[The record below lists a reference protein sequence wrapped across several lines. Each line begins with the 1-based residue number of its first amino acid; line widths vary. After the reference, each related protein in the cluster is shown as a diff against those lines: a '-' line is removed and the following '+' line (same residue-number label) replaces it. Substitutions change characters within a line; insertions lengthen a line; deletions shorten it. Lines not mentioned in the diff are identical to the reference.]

1 VSLTKKNPKLF
12 LLLDCLI
19 VKLWSDA
26 ESIISTTELIGV
38 ATANGQ
44 KTTLDV

>member
-1 VSLTKKNPKLF
+1 LGVTSILGEPPNITPKLNQNPRP
-12 LLLDCLI
+12 LL
-19 VKLWSDA
+19 
-26 ESIISTTELIGV
+26 GV